1 MNKMSDEVSN
11 KPGEEVNDI
20 PTSGLWQR
28 LLRTREL
35 GIAGLLCALAL
46 FMSLRSNAFLTP
58 DNILDIGMD
67 CSVLVLVSI
76 GMMLVILTGGIDI
89 SAGSTMALSG
99 MTVGLLLMVV
109 PGIPPIVA
117 VALGAVVGAVAGSI
131 NGGLVVLGRVPP
143 VIATLGTMSVFR
155 GLTFILCYAFNGGKS
170 VSADKLPAAFKA
182 FPRLE
187 ALGVPALIWFA
198 ALAVVGFYYFL
209 NHTMT
214 GRKIYAVGSNGQA
227 ARLAGIGV
235 GRITFLAYLLTG
247 ALAGAGGVLWASR
260 LAAAESSA
268 ALGFEFLAITA
279 VVLGGINIAGG
290 SGSILGVLL
299 GAILIGTITNSL
311 NLARVSPFWK
321 LAINGSIILLA
332 VIVDKRLSRRSSA
345 RGNEAATLMTGKP
358 VVPWEL
364 VLLGIFLVFNVTM
377 ALTTRHYLDIYN
389 LCDMTMMSSEKAML
403 AMIMAFII
411 ITGNIDLSVGSI
423 MALSSVSMAVAFRA
437 GLGIWPAAALGIGV
451 GGVCGLANGLIV
463 ARLRISSIIVTLAT
477 FSLYRGIAS
486 VMLGDQAV
494 SGFPA
499 SFTYLGCGYIGNTP
513 VPFSLLVVVILAV
526 VMGLILHQTRFG
538 RSVYA
543 IGRNERTCYASGV
556 PVARTKI
563 LLFTL
568 AGLLAGVAAMFLA
581 SRIGNTRPNIATG
594 FELEVI
600 TIVILGGVM
609 ISGGTGKFWGVM
621 LSVLLVG
628 TIRYG
633 LGLRNVNAQYMFL
646 IVGGLLIISIL
657 INNLTAWLT
666 SRRELARSRAHS
678 E

>member
-1 MNKMSDEVSN
+1 VGRQRGKSDGGISTLE
-11 KPGEEVNDI
+11 
-20 PTSGLWQR
+20 R
-28 LLRTREL
+28 LLQAREL
-35 GIAGLLCALAL
+35 GIAGILLALAL
-46 FMSLRSNAFLTP
+46 FMSWHSTAFMTP
-58 DNILDIGMD
+58 DNMLDVGMD

-89 SAGSTMALSG
+89 SVGSIMALSG
-99 MTVGLLLMVV
+99 MAVGLLLMAL
-109 PGIPPIVA
+109 PGIPPVLA
-117 VALGAVVGAVAGSI
+117 VALGAGVGMVAGSI
-131 NGGLVVLGRVPP
+131 NGGLIVLGNVPP
-143 VIATLGTMSVFR
+143 VIATLGAMSVFR

-170 VSADKLPAAFKA
+170 VSADRLPAAFKA
-182 FPRLE
+182 LPRVE
-187 ALGVPALIWFA
+187 VLGLPSLIWFA
-198 ALAVVGFYYFL
+198 LLAVVGFYYFL

-214 GRKIYAVGSNGQA
+214 GRKIYAVGSNAQA

-268 ALGFEFLAITA
+268 ALGFEFIAITA
-279 VVLGGINIAGG
+279 VVLGGVNIAGG

-299 GAILIGTITNSL
+299 GAVLIGTITNSL

-321 LAINGSIILLA
+321 LALNGAIILLA
-332 VIVDKRLSRRSSA
+332 VIVDKRMSRKSAA
-345 RGNEAATLMTGKP
+345 RGNEAATVMTGKP
-358 VVPWEL
+358 VVPWEW
-364 VLLGIFLVFNVTM
+364 VLLGIFIVFNAYM

-389 LCDMTMMSSEKAML
+389 LCDMTMMFSEKAMVG
-403 AMIMAFII
+403 MIVAFII
-411 ITGNIDLSVGSI
+411 ITGNIDLSVGSM

-437 GLGIWPAAALGIGV
+437 GMGIWPATALGIGV
-451 GGVCGLANGLIV
+451 GGLCGLVNGLII

-494 SGFPA
+494 SGFPE
-499 SFTYLGCGYIGNTP
+499 SFTYLGCGYIGDSP
-513 VPFSLLVVVILAV
+513 VPFSLGVVIVLAI
-526 VMGLILHQTRFG
+526 VMGLLLHQTRFG
-538 RSVYA
+538 RTVYA
-543 IGRNERTCYASGV
+543 IGRNERTCYASGIS
-556 PVARTKI
+556 VARTKV

-568 AGLLAGVAAMFLA
+568 SGLFAGVAAMFLT

-609 ISGGTGKFWGVM
+609 ISGGAGKFWGVM

-628 TIRYG
+628 TVRYG
-633 LGLRNVNAQYMFL
+633 IGLRNINAQYMFL
-646 IVGGLLIISIL
+646 IIGGLLIASIL

-666 SRRELARSRAHS
+666 SRRELARAIPGAHQG
-678 E
+678 

>member
-1 MNKMSDEVSN
+1 MSKQPDMSN
-11 KPGEEVNDI
+11 GGA
-20 PTSGLWQR
+20 SGLQR
-28 LLRTREL
+28 LLQVREL
-35 GIAGLLCALAL
+35 GIAGLLAGLML
-46 FMSLRSNAFLTP
+46 FMSWRSAAFMTP
-58 DNILDIGMD
+58 DNMLDVGMD
-67 CSVLVLVSI
+67 CSVLVLVAV

-99 MTVGLLLMVV
+99 MTVGLVLMNA
-109 PGIPPIVA
+109 PGTPPIAA
-117 VALGAVVGAVAGSI
+117 VALGAGVGMLAGSV
-131 NGGLVVLGRVPP
+131 NGSLIVLGKVPP
-143 VIATLGTMSVFR
+143 VIATLGTMSVYR

-170 VSADKLPAAFKA
+170 VSADRLPAAFKA
-182 FPRLE
+182 FPRVE
-187 ALGVPALIWFA
+187 ILGLPTLIWFA
-198 ALAVVGFYYFL
+198 VLAVVCFYYFL

-214 GRKIYAVGSNGQA
+214 GRKVYAVGSNSQA

-279 VVLGGINIAGG
+279 VVLGGVTITGG

-299 GAILIGTITNSL
+299 GAVLIGTITNSL

-332 VIVDKRLSRRSSA
+332 VIVDKRLSRKTSA
-345 RGNEAATLMTGKP
+345 RGNEAATRMTGKP
-358 VVPWEL
+358 VVPWEF
-364 VLLGIFLVFNVTM
+364 VLLGIFVVFNVTM
-377 ALTTRHYLDIYN
+377 ALTTRHYLDVYN

-403 AMIMAFII
+403 AMIVAFII
-411 ITGNIDLSVGSI
+411 ITGNIDLSVGSM
-423 MALSSVSMAVAFRA
+423 MALSSVSMAVAFRT
-437 GLGIWPAAALGIGV
+437 GMGIWPAACLGIGV
-451 GGVCGLANGLIV
+451 GGLCGLVNGLIV

-494 SGFPA
+494 SGFPR
-499 SFTYLGCGYIGNTP
+499 SFTYLGCGYIGDSP
-513 VPFSLLVVVILAV
+513 VPFSLVVVVVLAV
-526 VMGLILHQTRFG
+526 IMGLVLHQTRFG
-538 RSVYA
+538 RTVYA
-543 IGRNERTCYASGV
+543 IGRNERTCYASGI
-556 PVARTKI
+556 PVARTKV

-568 AGLLAGVAAMFLA
+568 SGLFAGVAAMFLA

-633 LGLRNVNAQYMFL
+633 IGLRNINAQYMFL
-646 IVGGLLIISIL
+646 IIGGLLIISIL

-666 SRRELARSRAHS
+666 SQRELARARGGAPRDGLQG
-678 E
+678 EGE

>member
-1 MNKMSDEVSN
+1 MT
-11 KPGEEVNDI
+11 EVNGEIRDI
-20 PTSGLWQR
+20 PGSGLVQR
-28 LLRTREL
+28 LARAREL
-35 GIAGLLCALAL
+35 GIVGLLLVLTL
-46 FMSLRSNAFLTP
+46 FMSWRSPVFLTP
-58 DNILDIGMD
+58 DNMLDIGMD

-89 SAGSTMALSG
+89 SVGSTMALSG
-99 MTVGLLLMVV
+99 MTIGLLLMAL
-109 PGIPPIVA
+109 PGIPPIAA
-117 VALGAVVGAVAGSI
+117 VGLGAGVGILAGSF
-131 NGGLVVLGRVPP
+131 NGGLVVLGKVPP

-170 VSADKLPAAFKA
+170 VSADRLPSAFKA
-182 FPRLE
+182 FPRIGI
-187 ALGVPALIWFA
+187 LGLPVLIWFA
-198 ALAVVGFYYFL
+198 LLTFMGFYYFL

-227 ARLAGIGV
+227 ARLAGIAV
-235 GRITFLAYLLTG
+235 GKVTFLAYLLTG
-247 ALAGAGGVLWASR
+247 ALAGAGGVLWAGR

-268 ALGFEFLAITA
+268 ALGFEFIAITA
-279 VVLGGINIAGG
+279 VVVGGVSIAGG

-299 GAILIGTITNSL
+299 GAVLISSITNSL

-332 VIVDKRLSRRSSA
+332 VIVGKRLSRKSAA
-345 RGNEAATLMTGKP
+345 RGNEAATVMRSKP

-364 VLLGIFLVFNVTM
+364 VLLGIFLVLNVSM
-377 ALTTRHYLDIYN
+377 AATTRHYLDIYN
-389 LCDMTMMSSEKAML
+389 LFDMTRMSSEKAIL
-403 AMIMAFII
+403 AMIVAFVI
-411 ITGNIDLSVGSI
+411 ITGNIDLSIGSM

-437 GLGIWPAAALGIGV
+437 GIGIWPAAAIGIAV
-451 GGVCGLANGLIV
+451 GGLCGLANGLIV

-486 VMLGDQAV
+486 VILGDQAV
-494 SGFPA
+494 SGFPD
-499 SFTYLGCGYIGNTP
+499 SFTYLGCGYIGGSP
-513 VPFSLLVVVILAV
+513 VPFSLVVVLALAV
-526 VMGLILHQTRFG
+526 VMGLLLHQTQFG
-538 RSVYA
+538 RTVYA
-543 IGRNERTCYASGV
+543 IGRNERTCYASGI

-568 AGLLAGVAAMFLA
+568 SGLFAGVAAMFLTA
-581 SRIGNTRPNIATG
+581 RIGNTRPNIATG

-609 ISGGTGKFWGVM
+609 ISGGTGKFWGVL

-633 LGLRNVNAQYMFL
+633 IGLRNINAQYMFL
-646 IVGGLLIISIL
+646 IIGGLLIASIL
-657 INNLTAWLT
+657 INNLTAWFT
-666 SRRELARSRAHS
+666 SQRELARARAAPH
-678 E
+678 